1 MGSITAANSVFTLS
15 VASVFPSPV
24 RLQGYSTDD
33 AFTTE
38 SVTSS
43 EVVKG
48 VDGRMSA
55 GWLPTLKTMTITF
68 QADSDSV
75 SVFEN
80 WNGFQETIREILQ
93 AQGTIILPAVSK
105 KYNLRNGILSAYTPI
120 IGVQKTLQPW
130 AVGITWDDISPAVA

>member
-55 GWLPTLKTMTITF
+55 GWLPTIKTMTITF
-68 QADSDSV
+68 QADSESV
-75 SVFEN
+75 AVFEN
-80 WNGFQETIREILQ
+80 WNGFQETIRDLVY
-93 AQGTIILPAVSK
+93 AQGTVILPAVNK
-105 KYNLRNGILSAYTPI
+105 KYNLRNGVLAAYTPI

-130 AVGITWDDISPAVA
+130 AVSITWDDISVAVA